1 MNITGVSYGPPLQ
14 TASGGQERVVTTTLA
29 PTPAPARETSTRV
42 EISDA
47 GLSATPPAAGATG
60 LTPTGFG
67 KVGIAAYTAIG
78 N

>member
-1 MNITGVSYGPPLQ
+1 MNIIGVSYGPPLQ
-14 TASGGQERVVTTTLA
+14 TVSGGQERVVTTTLA
-29 PTPAPARETSTRV
+29 PAPVRETSTRV

-47 GLSATPPAAGATG
+47 GLSATPPTAGDNG

-67 KVGIAAYTAIG
+67 KVGIAAYSAIA